1 MSTKFFTNKNENSL
15 FRKLTGIF
23 EHQDIHYFDAL
34 IGYFRASGYFKV
46 RPLLNDVPQ
55 IRILVGINVDELAAQ
70 AKQLGQMY
78 LENTDKTKEEFIN
91 FVSKDIASAA
101 YNLEIEQGIIQFI
114 TDIIDKKVLIKA
126 HGNKDFVNHAKIYI
140 FRPEPFNQHTHGS
153 VITGS
158 SNLTDA
164 GLGTKQIPNYEFNV
178 LLKDYED
185 VKFASEEFETLWKES
200 TDILPFDIKKLKE
213 QTYLND
219 ELSPY
224 DLYIKM
230 LIEYFGDAV
239 IRDKITNKDLPEGYS
254 NLQYQ
259 ADAVVEGFNKLMK
272 HNGFIL
278 ADVVGLGKTVVAAR
292 IIKKYIEKNGH
303 STKVLVVFPNALETN
318 WRTTIKDFGMTN
330 YIQFITTGSLHKII
344 NADNINYNSP
354 EEFDLIVVDES
365 HKFRTSGSNMY
376 GLLELICK
384 TPRITVGNDINRK
397 KKVMLISATPLNN
410 KPEDIAN
417 QIYLFQDSRK
427 STIEGVP
434 NLQSFFFKN

>member
-15 FRKLTGIF
+15 FKKLTGIF

-178 LLKDYED
+178 LLKD
-185 VKFASEEFETLWKES
+185 
-200 TDILPFDIKKLKE
+200 
-213 QTYLND
+213 
-219 ELSPY
+219 
-224 DLYIKM
+224 
-230 LIEYFGDAV
+230 
-239 IRDKITNKDLPEGYS
+239 
-254 NLQYQ
+254 
-259 ADAVVEGFNKLMK
+259 
-272 HNGFIL
+272 
-278 ADVVGLGKTVVAAR
+278 
-292 IIKKYIEKNGH
+292 
-303 STKVLVVFPNALETN
+303 
-318 WRTTIKDFGMTN
+318 
-330 YIQFITTGSLHKII
+330 
-344 NADNINYNSP
+344 
-354 EEFDLIVVDES
+354 
-365 HKFRTSGSNMY
+365 
-376 GLLELICK
+376 
-384 TPRITVGNDINRK
+384 
-397 KKVMLISATPLNN
+397 
-410 KPEDIAN
+410 
-417 QIYLFQDSRK
+417 
-427 STIEGVP
+427 
-434 NLQSFFFKN
+434 